1 MSRFHR
7 TTAPRSQHAPEP
19 APNAA
24 PSAAPETGPPT
35 SPIHA
40 ATPHGAPPSVPR
52 TRTGHDAPPSVPR
65 TRTGAAWVAVCA
77 ATLIA
82 VALIV
87 FLVQNTRT
95 VEISFLGMT
104 TSTSLALALLIAAVG
119 GILLTLILGTA
130 RITQL
135 RRHLR
140 KHPQQTRHDGGPA
153 SG

>member
-1 MSRFHR
+1 MARFHR
-7 TTAPRSQHAPEP
+7 STTPAVQHTPDPTQSDAPELGP
-19 APNAA
+19 PESAPIADRPDVA
-24 PSAAPETGPPT
+24 PS
-35 SPIHA
+35 
-40 ATPHGAPPSVPR
+40 
-52 TRTGHDAPPSVPR
+52 SVPR
-65 TRTGAAWVAVCA
+65 TRTGAVWVAVCA

-119 GILLTLILGTA
+119 AALLTLILGTA

-135 RRHLR
+135 RRNLR
-140 KHPQQTRHDGGPA
+140 KRPR
-153 SG
+153 

>member
-19 APNAA
+19 TPAD
-24 PSAAPETGPPT
+24 APETGPPT
-35 SPIHA
+35 PATHA
-40 ATPHGAPPSVPR
+40 GTAHLAPPN
-52 TRTGHDAPPSVPR
+52 VPR

-87 FLVQNTRT
+87 FLVQNTRS

-140 KHPQQTRHDGGPA
+140 KHPAQTRHVGGPA